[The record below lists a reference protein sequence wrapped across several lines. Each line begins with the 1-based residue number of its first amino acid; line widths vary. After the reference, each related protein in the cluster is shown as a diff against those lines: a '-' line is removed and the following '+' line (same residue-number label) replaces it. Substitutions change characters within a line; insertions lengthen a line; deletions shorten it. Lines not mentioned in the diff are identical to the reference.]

1 MADDQGFY
9 APLGYS
15 PLWLWAGLLLAAL
28 AVGWIVAV
36 LAATR
41 QPRARTAPDSP
52 AAMLPAAGL
61 KEHYLARIHEVETAA
76 GTGALPQ
83 RAAHQELSLLLRL
96 FIRDA
101 TGQDMTRMTL
111 ADIREQPLPG
121 VAEAIG
127 RIYPGEFA
135 AEPLPSVTAS
145 AAVAR
150 EAVRAWS

>member
-15 PLWLWAGLLLAAL
+15 PWWLWAGLLLAAL

-36 LAATR
+36 LAGTR
-41 QPRARTAPDSP
+41 KTRPGPAPESHTTP
-52 AAMLPAAGL
+52 LPAAGL
-61 KEHYLARIHEVETAA
+61 KEHYLARIHEVERAA
-76 GTGALPQ
+76 GIGELPQ

-96 FIRDA
+96 YIRDA
-101 TGQDMTRMTL
+101 TGRDVTRMTL

-135 AEPLPSVTAS
+135 AEPLPTVTAS

-150 EAVRAWS
+150 DAVRAWN